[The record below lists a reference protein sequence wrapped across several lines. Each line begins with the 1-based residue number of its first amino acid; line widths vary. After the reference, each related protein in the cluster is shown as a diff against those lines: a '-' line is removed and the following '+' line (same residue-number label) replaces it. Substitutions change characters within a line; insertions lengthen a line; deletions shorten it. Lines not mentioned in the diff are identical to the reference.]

1 MNSHLNGIFL
11 VFHFQL
17 GSSCVCYHLWLCHRA
32 RYHSLVRSQNELE
45 SSSSISIEMCLHWHQ
60 YSSTFLMPPVR
71 IPPHASTSLRLS
83 TSSSLLLIFLLLPT
97 YPYKLLMQGNP
108 GLHQYNY
115 GLDTHIPV
123 CILVR
128 AGRICMENTEF
139 ILFTLLNMTKDRR
152 VGREMVSEM
161 DSYWLTLAMGLFI
174 CWLLGVAVK
183 CMC

>member
-71 IPPHASTSLRLS
+71 IPPPLPCLHIP
-83 TSSSLLLIFLLLPT
+83 SSLHLLFP
-97 YPYKLLMQGNP
+97 PP
-108 GLHQYNY
+108 
-115 GLDTHIPV
+115 HIPTTSY
-123 CILVR
+123 LSLQTADAGKPR
-128 AGRICMENTEF
+128 AAPVQ
-139 ILFTLLNMTKDRR
+139 L
-152 VGREMVSEM
+152 
-161 DSYWLTLAMGLFI
+161 WLRHTHSSLHPCASWSNLHG
-174 CWLLGVAVK
+174 K
-183 CMC
+183 H

>member
-71 IPPHASTSLRLS
+71 IPPPLPCLHIPSSLH
-83 TSSSLLLIFLLLPT
+83 LLLIFLLLPT